1 MHCHRA
7 SCSRV
12 SRRERGA
19 ALIVAM
25 LVFALATALVVAMKG
40 DFERFFQ
47 RSANLLL
54 DEQAQAYLRG
64 AEDLAATVLI
74 RDYDEDKAE
83 GFPRDDRSELWN
95 TSPPKEKPMPYALDD
110 VGWMRGSLED
120 LQGRFNLNALAE
132 SPSGDPAGVPAGA
145 AVARHTPAQEQF
157 IRLLQALGEPELT
170 QQEAIIITESIT
182 DWLDADAIPLLDGA
196 EDEVYSSRT
205 PAHRAGNRPMSSVSE
220 LLAVANMT
228 PQIYQALRPW
238 VTVWPAE
245 PLPLNIHTAPAML
258 LRTINAKGDLNPLTP
273 EEGEALAAEQ
283 FEPGFTDKSGFL
295 NSAVFEGRRDSM
307 NDIMPLLGESSEY
320 FLLEAE
326 AEVAGRNMRLY
337 SVLHRH
343 NRQIDAL
350 ARASDSGSL

>member
-1 MHCHRA
+1 MHYHRCNA
-7 SCSRV
+7 HLPT
-12 SRRERGA
+12 RRERGA
-19 ALIVAM
+19 ALILAM

-40 DFERFFQ
+40 DFDRFFQ

-83 GFPRDDRSELWN
+83 GLPRDDRSEMWN
-95 TSPPKEKPMPYALDD
+95 TSPPKEKPLPYALDD
-110 VGWMRGSLED
+110 IGWMRGSLED
-120 LQGRFNLNALAE
+120 LQGRFNLNRLAA
-132 SPSGDPAGVPAGA
+132 SAPGGGDGA
-145 AVARHTPAQEQF
+145 APVRFTAAQEQF
-157 IRLLQALGEPELT
+157 IRLLQALGEPEVT
-170 QQEAIIITESIT
+170 EQEAIMITESVK
-182 DWLDADAIPLLDGA
+182 DWLDEDPNPSPDGA

-205 PAHRAGNRPMSSVSE
+205 PAHRAGNRSMSSVSE

-228 PQIYQALRPW
+228 PEIYQALRPW
-238 VTVWPAE
+238 VTVWPAV
-245 PLPLNIHTAPAML
+245 PAPLNIHTAPAMV
-258 LRTINAKGDLNPLTP
+258 LRSINADRDLSPLTP

-283 FEPGFTDKSGFL
+283 FDPGFTDKNGFL
-295 NSAVFEGRRDSM
+295 ASAVFEGRRDGMSG
-307 NDIMPLLGESSEY
+307 IMALLDQSSEY

-343 NRQIDAL
+343 NRMIEAV
-350 ARASDSGSL
+350 ARATDSGSL

>member
-1 MHCHRA
+1 M
-7 SCSRV
+7 
-12 SRRERGA
+12 RRERGA

-64 AEDLAATVLI
+64 AEDLAAMVLI

-83 GFPRDDRSELWN
+83 GFARDDRSEAWN
-95 TSPPKEKPMPYALDD
+95 TSPPKDKPLPYALDD
-110 VGWMRGSLED
+110 IGWMRGSLED
-120 LQGRFNLNALAE
+120 LQGRFNLNSLAASAPGGE
-132 SPSGDPAGVPAGA
+132 DGA
-145 AVARHTPAQEQF
+145 AAVRFTAAQEQF
-157 IRLLQALGEPELT
+157 IRLLQALGEPEVT
-170 QQEAIIITESIT
+170 EQEAIMITESIK
-182 DWLDADAIPLLDGA
+182 DWLDADPNPSPDGA

-205 PAHRAGNRPMSSVSE
+205 PAHRAGNRAMSSVSE

-228 PQIYQALRPW
+228 PEIYQALRPW

-245 PLPLNIHTAPAML
+245 PALLNIHTAPAMV
-258 LRTINAKGDLNPLTP
+258 LRSINADKDLSPLTP

-283 FEPGFTDKSGFL
+283 FEPGFTDKNGFL
-295 NSAVFEGRRDSM
+295 ASAVFEGRRERM
-307 NDIMPLLGESSEY
+307 TGIMALLDQKSEY

-343 NRQIDAL
+343 NRQIDAI
-350 ARASDSGSL
+350 ARAADSGSL

>member
-1 MHCHRA
+1 M
-7 SCSRV
+7 
-12 SRRERGA
+12 RRERGA

-64 AEDLAATVLI
+64 AEDLAAMVLI

-83 GFPRDDRSELWN
+83 GFPRDDRSEAWN
-95 TSPPKEKPMPYALDD
+95 TSPPKDKPMPYALDD
-110 VGWMRGSLED
+110 IGWMRGSLED
-120 LQGRFNLNALAE
+120 LQGRFNLNALAA
-132 SPSGDPAGVPAGA
+132 SPPGGTDGA
-145 AVARHTPAQEQF
+145 AAVRFTAAQEQF
-157 IRLLQALGEPELT
+157 IRLLQALGEPEVT
-170 QQEAIIITESIT
+170 EQEAIMITESIK
-182 DWLDADAIPLLDGA
+182 DWLDEDPNPSPDGA
-196 EDEVYSSRT
+196 EEEVYSSRT
-205 PAHRAGNRPMSSVSE
+205 PAHRAGNRAMSSVSE

-228 PQIYQALRPW
+228 PEIYQALRPW
-238 VTVWPAE
+238 VTVWPAD
-245 PLPLNIHTAPAML
+245 PAPLNIHTAPAMV
-258 LRTINAKGDLNPLTP
+258 LRSINADKDLSPLSP

-283 FEPGFTDKSGFL
+283 FEPGFTDKNGFL
-295 NSAVFEGRRDSM
+295 ASAVFEGRRERM
-307 NDIMPLLGESSEY
+307 TGIMALLDQKSEY

-350 ARASDSGSL
+350 ARAADSGSL